1 METTVSVQIKYLAAL
16 RDRTGRRREEVSFPP
31 GATLQDVAGWLNE
44 QYDLSLPGPQVMATL
59 NGHGWNQFSLKLST
73 RIKEGDIICLFP
85 PVAGG

>member
-1 METTVSVQIKYLAAL
+1 
-16 RDRTGRRREEVSFPP
+16 
-31 GATLQDVAGWLNE
+31 VAGWLNE